1 MGNSYIDL
9 LIRIKNGY
17 MSSNEVVTA
26 QHSKFKEEIL
36 KVLKKLKFIED
47 YSVEKKGKL
56 TLKVNLAYED
66 GIASM
71 TNLKIYSKPGR
82 KFYIK
87 STEIKYD
94 KLSITNKVLT
104 TSKGIMTDKEA
115 KKNKLGGELLFE
127 IW

>member
-1 MGNSYIDL
+1 MKDSHIDL

-17 MSSNEVVTA
+17 MSNKETIMSR
-26 QHSKFKEEIL
+26 HSKFKEEIL

-47 YSVEKKGKL
+47 YHVDKKTKPSI
-56 TLKVNLAYED
+56 KVKLAYD
-66 GIASM
+66 KGVSLI
-71 TNLKIYSKPGR
+71 TNIKIYSKPGR

-87 STEIKYD
+87 SSDIKSS
-94 KLSITNKVLT
+94 KLSISSKILT
-104 TSKGIMTDKEA
+104 TSRGVMTDADA

>member
-1 MGNSYIDL
+1 MKESHIDL

-17 MSSNEVVTA
+17 MSNKETIISR
-26 QHSKFKEEIL
+26 HSKFKEEIL

-47 YSVEKKGKL
+47 YRVDKKTKPSI
-56 TLKVNLAYED
+56 KVKLAYD
-66 GIASM
+66 NGVSLI
-71 TNLKIYSKPGR
+71 TNIKIYSKPGR

-87 STEIKYD
+87 SSDIKSS
-94 KLSITNKVLT
+94 KLSIANKIIT
-104 TSKGIMTDKEA
+104 TSRGVMTDADA

>member
-1 MGNSYIDL
+1 MKGSYIDL

-17 MSSNEVVTA
+17 MSGNEVITA

-47 YSVEKKGKL
+47 YSVEKKGKP
-56 TLKVNLAYED
+56 TLKVALAYDD
-66 GIASM
+66 GIGRM
-71 TNLKIYSKPGR
+71 TDLKIYSKPGR